1 MVLLGEIEGLV
12 LLQTRN
18 LRLDTF
24 KLPLKLAD
32 LAAHGEIRISL
43 LVRQWRAQS
52 LDFQCRIRADERLSA
67 TAACEYASKTHLLLW
82 VVTLTD
88 PEGLGL
94 SGTRHNV
101 NFLLT
106 YVSLSQSPCFIQTRS
121 FPISEETLYSC
132 ERAGAR
138 TSQGFMNRPD
148 QQTKL

>member
-1 MVLLGEIEGLV
+1 MVLLGEIEDLV
-12 LLQTRN
+12 LLHAGN

-24 KLPLKLAD
+24 KLPLKPAD

-52 LDFQCRIRADERLSA
+52 LGFQCRIRADERLSA
-67 TAACEYASKTHLLLW
+67 TAACEYTPESHSLLW
-82 VVTLTD
+82 AVTLTE
-88 PEGLGL
+88 PEGPGL

-106 YVSLSQSPCFIQTRS
+106 YVSLPQPPCSIQTRS
-121 FPISEETLYSC
+121 FPLSEETLYSC
-132 ERAGAR
+132 ERTGAR
-138 TSQGFMNRPD
+138 TSQGFMNWPD